1 MNDNDFFEGWDDF
14 LTSINK
20 YSSNSYIYKQTFK
33 YYDTKY
39 YGTATDLYESVFEN
53 YKRTKL
59 ETISSDLISYLK
71 SHSEFGEYIDF
82 LKFSND
88 NFSYRN
94 TEDSVRITI
103 ITKRDNI
110 DVIGDI
116 VITADNIYFKAVNS
130 DLYLAYRSEFNGSV
144 EDMVLPIK
152 DMYDKLDEIVSVL
165 DNLLTVSA
173 FLNEENGV

>member
-20 YSSNSYIYKQTFK
+20 YSSNSYIYKQSSFK
-33 YYDTKY
+33 DFDVKY
-39 YGTATDLYESVFEN
+39 YGTATDLYESVFEK

-82 LKFSND
+82 HKFSND
-88 NFSYRN
+88 NFSYR
-94 TEDSVRITI
+94 TPEDSVRITI
-103 ITKRDNI
+103 ITKRNNI

-116 VITADNIYFKAVNS
+116 VITADNIYFKVNS